1 MYKDQRKSA
10 SIKNN
15 KFFKKIIA
23 NLLLIIVSGL
33 VLYSYLESTP
43 ESTNTNTEYHHVDE
57 RSLQNAY
64 DNKQSNVQIGGQGK
78 VVKVLPDDRK
88 GSQHQ
93 KFILKVPTG
102 QKLLIAHNIDLAA
115 KIKTLRKGDSVEFYG
130 EYEWNSKGGIIHWT
144 HHDPRGRHEDGWL
157 KHNGVTYQ

>member
-1 MYKDQRKSA
+1 MYNDQRKSA

-15 KFFKKIIA
+15 KSFKKIIS
-23 NLLLIIVSGL
+23 NLFLIIVSGL
-33 VLYSYLESTP
+33 ALYGYLENTP
-43 ESTNTNTEYHHVDE
+43 ESTHANTEYSHAGEH
-57 RSLQNAY
+57 SLLNAY
-64 DNKQSNVQIGGQGK
+64 ENKQSNVQIGGAGK

-115 KIKTLRKGDSVEFYG
+115 KIKALRKGDSVEFYG

-144 HHDPRGRHEDGWL
+144 HHDPRGRHENGWL
-157 KHNGVTYQ
+157 KHKGVTYQ